1 MFINYELVF
10 LIIMFYSI
18 NHEYKEWDEKNP
30 QVTTCNQNTKN
41 LVQGSTVPQEVDTDK
56 EVVFTYDVTFKV
68 CYLRILLLKFSVYL
82 VVNGLYFNMPTSW
95 LSETIL
101 GK

>member
-1 MFINYELVF
+1 MV
-10 LIIMFYSI
+10 YSI

-68 CYLRILLLKFSVYL
+68 CYLR
-82 VVNGLYFNMPTSW
+82 TSF
-95 LSETIL
+95 
-101 GK
+101 